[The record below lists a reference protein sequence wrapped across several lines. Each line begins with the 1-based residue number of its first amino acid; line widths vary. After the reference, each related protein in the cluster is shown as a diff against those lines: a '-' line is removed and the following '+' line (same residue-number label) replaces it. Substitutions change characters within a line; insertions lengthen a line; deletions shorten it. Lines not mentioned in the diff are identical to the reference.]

1 MKSGVR
7 LVTVKFTVFGQP
19 IGKGR
24 PKFSTVCGH
33 VNAYTPEKTANYET
47 LVKYAYQSQCRGIRF
62 EPKVPLDVRIA
73 AYFKI
78 PSSASKKRAKLMREH
93 IIRPVVKPDV
103 DNVAKVVL
111 DSINGVAFYDDS
123 QIADMQVRKFYDDS
137 PRVVVTIRDIPLT
150 VPHNYQSE
158 TERGKP
164 EMKRRKT

>member
-1 MKSGVR
+1 MI
-7 LVTVKFTVFGQP
+7 VKFTVFGQP

-33 VNAYTPEKTANYET
+33 VNTYTPEKTANYET
-47 LVKYAYQSQCRGIRF
+47 LVKYAYQSQCNGIRF
-62 EPKVPLDVRIA
+62 DPKVPLDVRIT

-93 IIRPVVKPDV
+93 IIRPVVKPDL

-111 DSINGVAFYDDS
+111 DAVNGVAFYDDS

-137 PRVVVTIRDIPLT
+137 PRVVVTIRDIPLAM
-150 VPHNYQSE
+150 PRDYQSEIVSSE
-158 TERGKP
+158 TER
-164 EMKRRKT
+164 KRRKT